1 MTSFGSLFKSFFKS
15 RFRDMNFLLMINLIA
30 IVVSIIV
37 TAFQGGMNNS
47 APLAITLLWSPIAT
61 LIAFIRLSITQ
72 ELTYTRDSYRLIPI
86 SDTKFY
92 LANLAASFVSYLY
105 VVVAEAV
112 FYLISAI
119 PNWSEYMDALNTMSM
134 INGRASF
141 DAPNAIMGSLA
152 IFCLMIAII
161 VLAWTTIN
169 LIHLASRSA
178 SNFLPS
184 TGRKIMNVVIYV
196 VVIWLV
202 LRVVG
207 FAMDQLRNSV
217 NMLINA
223 NYTAN
228 FALNIVVFLVV
239 AAVEAA
245 VSIYL
250 MNNWVETISE

>member
-1 MTSFGSLFKSFFKS
+1 MTSFGNVFKAMFKEK
-15 RFRDMNFLLMINLIA
+15 FRNMNFFLMINVIA

-37 TAFQGGMNNS
+37 TAFQGGMDKS
-47 APLAITLLWSPIAT
+47 TPLAITIGWSMLAGVIS
-61 LIAFIRLSITQ
+61 FVMLSVIQ
-72 ELTYTRDSYRLIPI
+72 ERKYTRDSYRLIPV

-92 LANLAASFVSYLY
+92 LANLATSFVSYLY
-105 VVVAEAV
+105 VIVAQAV
-112 FYLISAI
+112 FYLIAAI
-119 PNWSEYMDALNTMSM
+119 PNWSEYSDTLNMM
-134 INGRASF
+134 AMMNGRASF
-141 DAPNAIMGSLA
+141 DAPNAIMGVLA
-152 IFCLMIAII
+152 MTCLMLVILI
-161 VLAWTTIN
+161 LSWTTIN

-184 TGRKIMNVVIYV
+184 TGRRVMNVVIYV

-207 FAMDQLRNSV
+207 FVMNQLNNSV
-217 NMLINA
+217 NMLFNS

-228 FALNIVVFLVV
+228 FALTIVVFLVV
-239 AAVEAA
+239 AVAEAA